1 MSERQLRVGLELR
14 ITMFLICHMDCCR
27 SYEDGED
34 HPGGRGTK

>member
-27 SYEDGED
+27 SYEDGD